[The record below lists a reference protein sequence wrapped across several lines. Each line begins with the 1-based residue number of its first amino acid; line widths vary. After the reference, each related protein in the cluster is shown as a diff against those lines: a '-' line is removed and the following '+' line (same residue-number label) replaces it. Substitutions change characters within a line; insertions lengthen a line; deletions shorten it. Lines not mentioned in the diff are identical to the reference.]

1 MLFKLEQ
8 LNGIKTGKIAYAYW
22 KWLKLSVN
30 TGSIINTAVGQIKIG
45 EINIVSEEDI
55 NDQDAVESGYT
66 NKQDLLKSFFRKS
79 IGSIY
84 KIAVSYHSEDPR
96 IELRNEIELT
106 DSEFEDLKNKLARFD
121 KFSNH
126 GPWTK
131 TVLLA
136 IQNNPN
142 LHAIGIAKLNGFEK
156 DWLKINIR
164 KIKNLGLTIIHLV
177 GYELST
183 RGMEFV
189 NKYFNKE

>member
-8 LNGIKTGKIAYAYW
+8 LNGIKAGKIAYAYR
-22 KWLKLSVN
+22 KWPKLSVKS
-30 TGSIINTAVGQIKIG
+30 GSIINTAVGQIEIG

-66 NKQDLLKSFFRKS
+66 NKEDLLKSFFQKS
-79 IGSIY
+79 AGSIY

-142 LHAIGIAKLNGFEK
+142 LHAIGIAKLTGFEK

-164 KIKNLGLTIIHLV
+164 KLKNLGLTISHLV
-177 GYELST
+177 GYELSP